1 MIYNFRLNNKKFET
15 DESKITGSQLL
26 TIANLI
32 PTEDYELLYKIN
44 EKGYEPIQLDE
55 EVDLKKVGIEG
66 FKAKPY
72 KGVIIKIDGKDY
84 EVEECFMNPKEIM
97 ALARIDSD
105 RFYLNELRPNGD
117 EITYKDDLE
126 HKIPITRKSCFKSCK
141 IEVTIECVIVNAREK
156 PWSKDTISFE
166 EVVVLQYGSITH
178 NSRIIYTVNYAK
190 GVPSKPEGSMVKGD
204 VISVNNKMIFN
215 VTQTNKS

>member
-1 MIYNFRLNNKKFET
+1 MYTFKVNNKRFEAN
-15 DESKITGSQLL
+15 ESKITGRQLL
-26 TIANLI
+26 TIANLL
-32 PTEDYELLYKIN
+32 PTEDYELLYRIN
-44 EKGYEPIQLDE
+44 EKGYEPIGLNE
-55 EVDLKKVGIEG
+55 EVDLKKVGVEG
-66 FKAKPY
+66 YKAQPY
-72 KGVIIKIDGKDY
+72 KSIIIKVDDKDY
-84 EVEECFMNPKEIM
+84 EVDKCFMTAKEII
-97 ALARIDSD
+97 ALAGLSYD
-105 RFYLNELRPNGD
+105 RFSLNELRPNGD

-126 HKIPITRKSCFKSCK
+126 HKIPITRKSCFTSCK
-141 IEVTIECVIVNAREK
+141 IDEEIECVIVNAREK
-156 PWSKDTISFE
+156 PWSKGTISFE

>member
-1 MIYNFRLNNKKFET
+1 MYTVKINNKRFES
-15 DESKITGSQLL
+15 SKAEITGRELL
-26 TIANLI
+26 TIANLL
-32 PTEDYELLYKIN
+32 PAEDYELLYRIN
-44 EKGYEPIQLDE
+44 EKGYEPIGLDE
-55 EVDLKKVGIEG
+55 EVDLKDVGIEG
-66 FKAKPY
+66 YKAQPY
-72 KGVIIKIDGKDY
+72 KSIVIKVDGKDY
-84 EVEECFMNPKEIM
+84 EVGKCFMTPKQIM
-97 ALARIDSD
+97 ALAEINSD
-105 RFYLNELRPNGD
+105 RFSLNELRPNGD

-126 HKIPITRKSCFKSCK
+126 HKIPITRKSCFTSCE
-141 IEVTIECVIVNAREK
+141 IDVVIECVIVNAREK

-178 NSRIIYTVNYAK
+178 NSRIIYTVNYVK